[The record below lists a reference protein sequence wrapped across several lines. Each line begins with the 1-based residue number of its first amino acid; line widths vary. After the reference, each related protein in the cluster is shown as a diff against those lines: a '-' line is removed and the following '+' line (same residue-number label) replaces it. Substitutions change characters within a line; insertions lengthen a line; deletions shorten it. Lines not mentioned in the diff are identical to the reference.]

1 MGAAGGRGRGL
12 IALKQTA
19 QLPLAAPRKQPP
31 KIVLITGGSGAKET
45 QQNYQKFFGP
55 QLGTSSSSY
64 FEQGLNSKA
73 IAHLKETG
81 ALQAS

>member
-19 QLPLAAPRKQPP
+19 QLPLAAPRKQHQKSFLLPAG
-31 KIVLITGGSGAKET
+31 VEQT

-64 FEQGLNSKA
+64 FEQGVNSKA